1 MIFLLRK
8 NTFIMAAPYPNG
20 MEPPSQSGPKKSH
33 EDTPMELRHLR
44 YFCVVAKEL
53 NIGRAAQALNISQ
66 PPLTRQIQQLEE
78 ALGAQLFK
86 RSVKGVELTEAG
98 RTLYAEAKN
107 ILGLVDLA
115 AERARRA
122 AQGLIGRLD
131 IGIFGSGM
139 FDVVPRVL
147 LRFRQAF
154 PDVKIV
160 LHTLD
165 KSEQVEALRERRINI
180 GFNRVVAT
188 YPGIASQVVM
198 WERLLV
204 GLHESNPLAARELLA
219 LRDLADQ
226 PFVLFPAV
234 ARPNFTDFI
243 FNQCQ
248 LHGFTP
254 QVEQVVGDAVTGV
267 ALVASGFGACIVPE
281 LVRAFQASGVVYLPL
296 KESPPIMLDV
306 SCLYRE
312 DDDSLIL
319 MELLKVIAAC
329 RAENS
334 VD

>member
-1 MIFLLRK
+1 
-8 NTFIMAAPYPNG
+8 
-20 MEPPSQSGPKKSH
+20 
-33 EDTPMELRHLR
+33 MELRHLR
-44 YFCVVAKEL
+44 YFCAVAKEL
-53 NIGRAAQALNISQ
+53 NIGRAASALNISQ

-78 ALGAQLFK
+78 LLGAQLFK

-107 ILGLVDLA
+107 ILGLVELA
-115 AERARRA
+115 SERTQRA

-154 PDVKIV
+154 PDVKVV

-165 KSEQVEALRERRINI
+165 KAEQVEALRERRITI
-180 GFNRVVAT
+180 GFNRVVPNFA
-188 YPGIASQVVM
+188 GIASQVVM
-198 WERLLV
+198 WERLVV
-204 GLHESNPLAARELLA
+204 GLHQSNPLASRESLS

-243 FNQCQ
+243 YNQCQ
-248 LHGFTP
+248 KHGFTP

-281 LVRAFQASGVVYLPL
+281 SVQAFQAAGVVYIPL
-296 KESPPIMLDV
+296 KESPPVMLDV

-312 DDDSLIL
+312 DDDSVIL
-319 MELLKVIAAC
+319 AEFLKIIAEC
-329 RAENS
+329 RAENGGRMIPVGYGAS
-334 VD
+334 